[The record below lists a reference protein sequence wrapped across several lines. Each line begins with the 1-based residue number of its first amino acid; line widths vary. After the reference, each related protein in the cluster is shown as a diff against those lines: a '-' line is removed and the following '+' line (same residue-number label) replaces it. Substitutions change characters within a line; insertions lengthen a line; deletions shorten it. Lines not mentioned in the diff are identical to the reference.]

1 MQQERTAKIT
11 AIAVLIGVF
20 AAIASG
26 RLPRWARVFLV
37 IGLILFAC
45 GACVF
50 VFRFA
55 THPVTL
61 TVAVG
66 SIDGDAPKL
75 MSAIAARLA
84 STNSS
89 IRLKIVDKGN
99 ALDAVSAF
107 SSESADLAVA
117 RSDIGDL
124 SSARA
129 VVVMTH
135 AVVLVVVPP
144 GSPIESMDDLKGKTV
159 GVVAYDINKQVVTAV
174 SKAYDLDGMKVQFK
188 DIPINEVGRVVQSKQ
203 VQALLVVMPIAEKYL
218 TMLRDVFPRN
228 AKSTMKLVPIES
240 AGAIAAVARA
250 YESYDLPK
258 GAVRGS
264 PAVPDEDLTT
274 LRIPFFLIAN
284 RKLNDGV
291 VAALTKAVVES
302 RRDLLAE
309 YPVLGQVSAPGAEK
323 DAYIPIHPGAAS
335 YFEGEQQTILEKYGD
350 QLFYASM
357 VFGSLASI
365 LAAVWK
371 FMMRRE
377 EDHAATPLA
386 RLQALK
392 AQIDVATSDEDLVV
406 VEKSIDDLIDARLAT
421 NSTGEEDS
429 IDTAVLGLAIHRL
442 ERLLERRRTTFHSRM
457 SS

>member
-302 RRDLLAE
+302 RRDLLEIGRAH
-309 YPVLGQVSAPGAEK
+309 V
-323 DAYIPIHPGAAS
+323 
-335 YFEGEQQTILEKYGD
+335 
-350 QLFYASM
+350 
-357 VFGSLASI
+357 
-365 LAAVWK
+365 
-371 FMMRRE
+371 
-377 EDHAATPLA
+377 
-386 RLQALK
+386 
-392 AQIDVATSDEDLVV
+392 
-406 VEKSIDDLIDARLAT
+406 
-421 NSTGEEDS
+421 
-429 IDTAVLGLAIHRL
+429 
-442 ERLLERRRTTFHSRM
+442 
-457 SS
+457 

>member
-45 GACVF
+45 GAGVF

-406 VEKSIDDLIDARLAT
+406 VEKSIDDLIDARLAM